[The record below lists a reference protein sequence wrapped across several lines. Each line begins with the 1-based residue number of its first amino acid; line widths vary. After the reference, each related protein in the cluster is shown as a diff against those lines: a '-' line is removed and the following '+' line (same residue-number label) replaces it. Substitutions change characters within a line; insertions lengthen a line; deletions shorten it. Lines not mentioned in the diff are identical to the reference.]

1 MIQVKSRGRYEY
13 YTPLKIINMAREV
26 MGDIDL
32 DPATSEMAQSHVEA
46 KRYFTIEDD
55 GLKQE
60 WAGRVW
66 MNPPFTVN
74 LAGAFINKLLVSSRV
89 TESIC
94 LLCLSPD
101 SAPLCRMFAEAE
113 LFCWPAKRFKFW
125 RPQANKWQSPAHT
138 LLFYRGPN
146 GDKFREVFGKLGV
159 VR

>member
-1 MIQVKSRGRYEY
+1 MIQTKSRCRYEY

-46 KRYFTIEDD
+46 KRYFTIVDD
-55 GLKQE
+55 GLQQE

-66 MNPPFTVN
+66 MNPPFDIKGVT
-74 LAGAFINKLLVSSRV
+74 AFVAKLTTSEYV
-89 TESIC
+89 TEYVC
-94 LLCLSPD
+94 LTTEPNNAKWRRPMLIDADLMCFPNKR
-101 SAPLCRMFAEAE
+101 PKF
-113 LFCWPAKRFKFW
+113 WTPAK
-125 RPQANKWQSPAHT
+125 NKWESPAPV
-138 LLFYRGPN
+138 LLWYRGPN

>member
-46 KRYFTIEDD
+46 KRYYTIEDD
-55 GLKQE
+55 GLQQE

-66 MNPPFTVN
+66 LNPPFDSANATR
-74 LAGAFINKLLVSSRV
+74 FIQKLTEGILV
-89 TESIC
+89 TEYVLLTCGPTDSRWLQIIAADADLMC
-94 LLCLSPD
+94 LPKRRPRFWSPK
-101 SAPLCRMFAEAE
+101 AT
-113 LFCWPAKRFKFW
+113 
-125 RPQANKWQSPAHT
+125 KWQSPAPAW
-138 LLFYRGPN
+138 LWYRGPN